1 MGGVSIGLFGGTF
14 DPIHDGHL
22 ALIDSF
28 LRSGIVQEIWVIPTY
43 ESPHRQSESQTPFR
57 NRVEMARL
65 ALKDK
70 QGVTVSDIEAKLP
83 TPSFSVQTVGEFKS
97 LFPFYQLYWCLGT
110 DQLVKFHEW
119 VLFDAILFMSRLLVA
134 ERPGF
139 DTTGIQG
146 AILDVTEFVEH
157 EPLSIS
163 STEIRSQ
170 IRNGKIQEARLPK
183 QVKDYIEAKALYR

>member
-14 DPIHDGHL
+14 DPIHDGHI

-28 LRSGIVQEIWVIPTY
+28 LRSGYVQEVWVIPTY
-43 ESPHRQSESQTPFR
+43 ESPHRSKEHQTPFR

-70 QGVTVSDIEAKLP
+70 VGVTVSDIEAKLP
-83 TPSFSVQTVGEFKS
+83 TPSYSVQTVGEFKKM
-97 LFPFYQLYWCLGT
+97 FPFYQLYWCMGG
-110 DQLVKFHEW
+110 DQLQKFHEW

-139 DTTGIQG
+139 DASGIQG
-146 AILDVTEFVEH
+146 AIIDVTEFVEH
-157 EPLSIS
+157 EPKAIS
-163 STEIRSQ
+163 SSEIREQ
-170 IRNGKIQEARLPK
+170 IRNGKLAEAPVP
-183 QVKDYIEAKALYR
+183 QSVKDYIELKALYR